1 MAARACGPRK
11 SEMAALYLSAT
22 RPLVLGTSAQIGA
35 PFTAIKEAEGQTDAN
50 ALTQRFSGFAIQLW
64 DRLVG
69 FRDFFALVRARAS
82 HAFSVAHNPPTQ
94 TPSRLCCRQFL
105 LLNSIHLAIVTRM
118 SEETNAGSDCAVNSW
133 VISASLR
140 NPERLPAPL
149 PCALPHTPRAW
160 IQFSS

>member
-11 SEMAALYLSAT
+11 SEMAALNLSAT

-82 HAFSVAHNPPTQ
+82 LLHKTHPPKHLHALVAD
-94 TPSRLCCRQFL
+94 S
-105 LLNSIHLAIVTRM
+105 
-118 SEETNAGSDCAVNSW
+118 
-133 VISASLR
+133 
-140 NPERLPAPL
+140 
-149 PCALPHTPRAW
+149 
-160 IQFSS
+160 FSSSTRSTLPSSRA